1 MSEKVAKPNLFSSAK
16 KVDKKESKPA
26 KQSLEITPKI
36 KEILTALSEAKTQ
49 FKTWEGKKK
58 IAEGALKPYAIELYL
73 NECKIQRRH
82 IGSFQLGDVLVM
94 VQDRYG
100 TIQEDVATVVEDNF
114 PGIIVRTTEYLFDQ
128 EVLAKYFDEISESL
142 QESGIP
148 QEDLEKLLL
157 RKEVIS
163 VAKGAIEKLPTYGD
177 KMGDLFTAI
186 SPVIAFK

>member
-16 KVDKKESKPA
+16 KVDKKESKTT
-26 KQSLEITPKI
+26 KQSLDITPEI
-36 KEILTALSEAKTQ
+36 NEILITYSEAKTQ

-58 IAEGALKPYAIELYL
+58 IAEGALKPHAIELYL
-73 NECKIQRRH
+73 KACKSQKRH

-100 TIQEDVATVVEDNF
+100 TIQEDVATVVEENF

-128 EVLAKYFDEISESL
+128 EVLAQYINEISESL
-142 QESGIP
+142 QKSGIP
-148 QEDLEKLLL
+148 SADLEKLILA
-157 RKEVIS
+157 KEVIS
-163 VAKGAIEKLPTYGD
+163 VKKGAIETLATYGD
-177 KMGDLFTAI
+177 KMADLFNAI

>member
-16 KVDKKESKPA
+16 KVDKKESKKE
-26 KQSLEITPKI
+26 KQSLDITP
-36 KEILTALSEAKTQ
+36 EIQEVLLNYKEAKTN

-58 IAEGALKPYAIELYL
+58 IAEGALKPYAAEAYL
-73 NECKIQRRH
+73 KECKIQKRH

-100 TIQEDVATVVEDNF
+100 TIDEGVATIVDENF

-128 EVLAKYFDEISESL
+128 EVLAQYINEISESL
-142 QESGIP
+142 QKSGIP
-148 QEDLEKLLL
+148 KADLERLILA
-157 RKEVIS
+157 KEVIS
-163 VAKGAIEKLPTYGD
+163 VKKGAIETLASYGD
-177 KMGDLFTAI
+177 KMADLFNAI